1 MGPLHN
7 VLNQSRGN
15 IHGKASKEDH
25 KAVRMR
31 NHDIFNGLQE
41 DKALMSG
48 AGKSYRELAWEG
60 RSWHTDM

>member
-15 IHGKASKEDH
+15 IRGKASKEDH